1 MLPSPRRRGVRR
13 HVELR
18 PRLPRRLQHG
28 SATQWSPLPR
38 KWFDRCHNPPA
49 SRHPGGVNCL
59 LADGSV
65 RFISDTIDTGN
76 LMVQQPDDGASMY
89 GVWGALGSKAGGE
102 TIGEF

>member
-1 MLPSPRRRGVRR
+1 M
-13 HVELR
+13 
-18 PRLPRRLQHG
+18 
-28 SATQWSPLPR
+28 
-38 KWFDRCHNPPA
+38 
-49 SRHPGGVNCL
+49 